1 MTLPDFPSGFLPA
14 MAFVIVIAGIGKGAF
29 AQGTAGLAVPLLAM
43 FISPAMAAGIMLPLL
58 CLMDIFGVHA
68 YKKAWSRADI
78 KALLPGAIAG
88 IALGGVAFGA
98 MSPHAVRLV
107 IGVISVV
114 FALNAWFRFTER
126 IARFLVRAE
135 GKPGRTAATIWGALS
150 GFTST
155 LAHAGG
161 PPYTIYMIGR
171 GVDKTVFVATSAVF
185 FFAVNYLKLVP
196 YALLGQLNAGN
207 LTTALLFAPLV
218 PLSVWLG
225 VWLHWRISQKVFM
238 QVTYALLL
246 LTGLKLV
253 YDAFAY

>member
-1 MTLPDFPSGFLPA
+1 MTLPEFPAGFLPA

-29 AQGTAGLAVPLLAM
+29 GQGTAGLAVPLLAM
-43 FISPAMAAGIMLPLL
+43 FIAPAVAAGIMLPLL

-88 IALGGVAFGA
+88 IALGGFAFGA
-98 MSPHAVRLV
+98 MSPNAVRLA
-107 IGVISVV
+107 IGIISVV

-126 IARFLVRAE
+126 IARFLARTQRP
-135 GKPGRTAATIWGALS
+135 PGRVAATVWGGLS

-161 PPYTIYMIGR
+161 PPYTIYMLAR
-171 GVDKTVFVATSAVF
+171 GVDKTAFVATSAVF
-185 FFAVNYLKLVP
+185 FFAVNYIKLVP
-196 YALLGQLNAGN
+196 YWFLGQLNASN
-207 LTTALLFAPLV
+207 LTTAALFAPLV

-238 QVTYALLL
+238 QITYTLLL
-246 LTGLKLV
+246 LTGVKLV
-253 YDAFAY
+253 YDAFTH